1 MNNLHKFQIRWGEP
15 LLEKFA
21 APPED
26 ILGELSHFEMGI
38 RHFCYESDRP
48 ISIEIGKEQI
58 KVFLDPDISML
69 LEEDLPT
76 KIDQLS
82 RGETIRLEFVDSCC
96 LTIELVPLGNKVN
109 CNLRY
114 FGYSDNSK
122 NFSLDSSYNQF
133 KLDRKEVLETLTD
146 FCIKTADMATET
158 GYITRQERDDFI
170 SPVEIHKIDVT
181 KA

>member
-1 MNNLHKFQIRWGEP
+1 MNNFHKFQIRLGDP

-26 ILGELSHFEMGI
+26 VLGELSHFEMGI
-38 RHFCYESDRP
+38 RRFCYESDRP
-48 ISIEIGKEQI
+48 IFIEIGKEQI

-76 KIDQLS
+76 EIDQLS
-82 RGETIRLEFVDSCC
+82 RGETIQLEFVDSCC
-96 LTIELVPLGNKVN
+96 LTIELMPLGNKVN

-114 FGYSDNSK
+114 YGYGDSNK
-122 NFSLDSSYNQF
+122 NFSLDGSYKQF
-133 KLDRKEVLETLTD
+133 QLDCKEVLETLTD
-146 FCIKTADMATET
+146 FVINIADMATET

-170 SPVEIHKIDVT
+170 SPVEIHKMVL
-181 KA
+181 